1 MVIKLSTFSF
11 TTTPGNLPTLVW
23 FSDFYL
29 HVSIR
34 CSGDYPG
41 SERLVSFIFSGST
54 VKKRYIPGLVFALY
68 NQNRKIG
75 ILLTVTLSGGFVMSV
90 ILAILTVHALDFDGA
105 CNAPGSP
112 NEAAYLG

>member
-1 MVIKLSTFSF
+1 M
-11 TTTPGNLPTLVW
+11 
-23 FSDFYL
+23 
-29 HVSIR
+29 SIR

-112 NEAAYLG
+112 NKAAYLG